1 MGTSKAV
8 AIGAITLGL
17 ALAPTVAA
25 AAQEGQPKDQGQQQQ
40 PQQGNQQQG
49 ADTTMAQ
56 TTNATLKVSKVD
68 KANHM
73 LTFEDPH
80 GGTFDVKAG
89 PDINL
94 DKVKAGQSL
103 DVTYY
108 QEVAVSITKPG
119 QGQAPAP
126 MTQQTTANRGG
137 VTARQ
142 STITAPIVSVD
153 HDNNTVRVK
162 GPSGQMHT
170 IEVTDP
176 TMQERLHTVQPGD
189 KVTIIYTQA
198 VAVAAQPHQM

>member
-1 MGTSKAV
+1 MGAIALAV
-8 AIGAITLGL
+8 AV
-17 ALAPTVAA
+17 PNVAA
-25 AAQEGQPKDQGQQQQ
+25 AAQEEHKDQGQQQQ
-40 PQQGNQQQG
+40 PQQQGNQP
-49 ADTTMAQ
+49 DTTMSQ
-56 TTNATLKVSKVD
+56 TTNATLKVAKID

-80 GGTFDVKAG
+80 GGTFEVKAG

-94 DKVKAGQSL
+94 DKVKVGQTL

-108 QEVAVSITKPG
+108 QEVAVSVTKQG

-126 MTQQTTANRGG
+126 MSQQTTANRGG
-137 VTARQ
+137 VTAKQ
-142 STITAPIVSVD
+142 STITAQIVSVD

-176 TMQERLHTVQPGD
+176 AMQERLHTIQPGD
-189 KVTIIYTQA
+189 HVTIIYTQA
-198 VAVAAQPHQM
+198 VAVAAQPHQT